1 MASAGWPGRRSAAL
15 ERCAVARGSVFKEKR
30 LKKMEE
36 LAGKVAIV
44 TGAARGIGAAIA
56 KKLAERGASVAVCD
70 LKEEWCAETVA
81 ALGALGAKAKGYGVN
96 VAVSAEVDACVKA
109 VLADFGKVDIMV
121 NNAGITKDG
130 LLMRMSDEDWDAV
143 LNVNLKGTFLFTRAV
158 ARPMMK
164 NKSADGA
171 QLGGVIINI
180 ASVVGIMGNAGQAN
194 YTASKGGVIAL
205 TKTTAKELGSRNVR
219 CNAVAPGFIQSKMT
233 DVLPD
238 DVKKAYMDTI
248 PLKRFG
254 TADDIAKAVAFLAGP
269 DAEYI
274 TGQIISVNGGM
285 IG

>member
-1 MASAGWPGRRSAAL
+1 MKNL
-15 ERCAVARGSVFKEKR
+15 E
-30 LKKMEE
+30 
-36 LAGKVAIV
+36 GKIAIV
-44 TGAARGIGAAIA
+44 TGAGRGIGQQIA
-56 KKLAERGASVAVCD
+56 KKLAERGAKVAVID
-70 LKEEWCAETVA
+70 LKAEWCEETCGLVTA
-81 ALGALGAKAKGYGVN
+81 AGSEALALGCNVSVSDEVN
-96 VAVSAEVDACVKA
+96 ACVKA
-109 VLADFGKVDIMV
+109 VLDKFGRIDILI

-164 NKSADGA
+164 NKSADGV
-171 QLGGVIINI
+171 QEGGSIVNL

-205 TKTTAKELGSRNVR
+205 TKTTAKELGSRNIR

-233 DVLPD
+233 DVLSE
-238 DVKKAYMDTI
+238 DVKKAYMETI
-248 PLKRFG
+248 PLRRFG
-254 TADDIAKAVAFLAGP
+254 TAEDIAKCVGFLVSP
-269 DAEYI
+269 DAAYI

>member
-1 MASAGWPGRRSAAL
+1 MAN
-15 ERCAVARGSVFKEKR
+15 
-30 LKKMEE
+30 LK
-36 LAGKVAIV
+36 GKVAIV
-44 TGAARGIGAAIA
+44 TGAARGIGAEIA
-56 KKLAERGASVAVCD
+56 KKLASCGADVAVCD
-70 LKEEWCAETVA
+70 LKAEWCEETVKA
-81 ALGALGAKAKGYGVN
+81 LEALGVKAIGIGVN
-96 VAVSAEVDACVKA
+96 VAVTAEVDACVKEVIA
-109 VLADFGKVDIMV
+109 KLGRVDIMV

-164 NKSADGA
+164 NKAEDGS
-171 QLGGVIINI
+171 QSGGSIINI

-194 YTASKGGVIAL
+194 YTASKGCVIAL
-205 TKTTAKELGSRNVR
+205 TKTTAKELGSRNIR

-238 DVKKAYMDTI
+238 DVKKSYMDMI

-254 TADDIAKAVAFLAGP
+254 TAEDIAKAVAWLAGD
-269 DAEYI
+269 DASYV

-285 IG
+285 LG

>member
-1 MASAGWPGRRSAAL
+1 MGNL
-15 ERCAVARGSVFKEKR
+15 D
-30 LKKMEE
+30 
-36 LAGKVAIV
+36 GKVAIV
-44 TGAARGIGAAIA
+44 TGAGRGIGQQIA
-56 KKLAERGASVAVCD
+56 RKLAECGAKVAVVD
-70 LKEEWCAETVA
+70 LKAEWCEETVA
-81 ALGALGAKAKGYGVN
+81 IVKAAGSEAMALGCN

-109 VLADFGKVDIMV
+109 VVAQFGTVDIMV

-164 NKSADGA
+164 NKSPDGT
-171 QLGGVIINI
+171 QLGGAIINI

-205 TKTTAKELGSRNVR
+205 TKTTAKELGSRHVR

-254 TADDIAKAVAFLAGP
+254 TAEDIAKCVAFLAGP
-269 DAEYI
+269 DASYI

>member
-1 MASAGWPGRRSAAL
+1 MKNL
-15 ERCAVARGSVFKEKR
+15 E
-30 LKKMEE
+30 
-36 LAGKVAIV
+36 GKVAIV
-44 TGAARGIGAAIA
+44 TGAARGIGQQIA
-56 KKLAERGASVAVCD
+56 KALAQNGAKVAVVD
-70 LKEEWCAETVA
+70 LKPEWCEETAEIVRA
-81 ALGALGAKAKGYGVN
+81 AGSEALALGCN
-96 VAVSAEVDACVKA
+96 VAESAEVDACVKA
-109 VLADFGKVDIMV
+109 VLAKFGAVDIMV

-130 LLMRMSDEDWDAV
+130 LLMRMSDADWDAV
-143 LNVNLKGTFLFTRAV
+143 INVNLKGTFLFTRAV

-164 NKSADGA
+164 NKAADGT
-171 QLGGVIINI
+171 QLGGSIVNI

-248 PLKRFG
+248 PLRRFG
-254 TADDIAKAVAFLAGP
+254 TAEDIAKAVAFLAGP
-269 DAEYI
+269 DASYI

>member
-1 MASAGWPGRRSAAL
+1 MKMAEL
-15 ERCAVARGSVFKEKR
+15 E
-30 LKKMEE
+30 
-36 LAGKVAIV
+36 GKVAIV

-81 ALGALGAKAKGYGVN
+81 ALEALGAKAKGYGVN

-171 QLGGVIINI
+171 QLGGAIINI

-233 DVLPD
+233 DVLSD
-238 DVKKAYMDTI
+238 EVKKAYMDTI

-254 TADDIAKAVAFLAGP
+254 TALDIAKCVAFLVSP
-269 DAEYI
+269 EAEYI

>member
-1 MASAGWPGRRSAAL
+1 MSKL
-15 ERCAVARGSVFKEKR
+15 E
-30 LKKMEE
+30 
-36 LAGKVAIV
+36 GKIAIV
-44 TGAARGIGAAIA
+44 TGAARGIGQQIA
-56 KKLAERGASVAVCD
+56 KKLAAEGADVAVCD
-70 LKEEWCAETVA
+70 LKEEWCAETVGLVEGLGRK
-81 ALGALGAKAKGYGVN
+81 ALAVGVN
-96 VAVSAEVDACVKA
+96 VAVSAEVDACVKKVIA
-109 VLADFGKVDIMV
+109 TFGKVDIMV

-164 NKSADGA
+164 NKAADGT

-194 YTASKGGVIAL
+194 YTASKGGV
-205 TKTTAKELGSRNVR
+205 TTAKELGSRNVR

-254 TADDIAKAVAFLAGP
+254 TAEDIAKCVAFLAGP
-269 DAEYI
+269 DADYI

>member
-1 MASAGWPGRRSAAL
+1 MILDR
-15 ERCAVARGSVFKEKR
+15 FK
-30 LKKMEE
+30 LD
-36 LAGKVAIV
+36 GKVAVV
-44 TGAARGIGAAIA
+44 TGAGRGIGQAYALG
-56 KKLAERGASVAVCD
+56 LAEAGADIAVVD
-70 LKEEWCAETVA
+70 VIPMDETLDAVK
-81 ALGALGAKAKGYGVN
+81 ALGRKAIGIKADLAKGEKEAPKIVAKVVKALGR
-96 VAVSAEVDACVKA
+96 
-109 VLADFGKVDIMV
+109 VDILV

-130 LLMRMSDEDWDAV
+130 LLMRMSDADWDAV

-164 NKSADGA
+164 NKDADGT
-171 QLGGVIINI
+171 QLGGVIINL

-254 TADDIAKAVAFLAGP
+254 TAEDIAKCVAFLAGP
-269 DAEYI
+269 DAAYI

>member
-1 MASAGWPGRRSAAL
+1 MSD
-15 ERCAVARGSVFKEKR
+15 
-30 LKKMEE
+30 LK
-36 LAGKVAIV
+36 GKVAIV
-44 TGAARGIGAAIA
+44 TGAARGIGAEIA
-56 KKLAERGASVAVCD
+56 KRLAKGGADVAVCD
-70 LKEEWCAETVA
+70 LKAEWCEETVKA
-81 ALGALGAKAKGYGVN
+81 IEAEGVKALGLGVN
-96 VAVSAEVDACVKA
+96 VAVSAEVDACVKEVIA
-109 VLADFGKVDIMV
+109 KLGKVDIMV

-130 LLMRMSDEDWDAV
+130 LLMRMSDDDWDQV
-143 LNVNLKGTFLFTRAV
+143 IDVNLKGTFLFTRAV
-158 ARPMMK
+158 SRPMMK
-164 NKSADGA
+164 NKAADGA
-171 QLGGVIINI
+171 PAGGAIINI

-205 TKTTAKELGSRNVR
+205 TKTTAKELGSRQIR

-254 TADDIAKAVAFLAGP
+254 TAADIAECVAWLAG
-269 DAEYI
+269 DTASYV

>member
-1 MASAGWPGRRSAAL
+1 MGNL
-15 ERCAVARGSVFKEKR
+15 E
-30 LKKMEE
+30 
-36 LAGKVAIV
+36 GKVAIV
-44 TGAARGIGAAIA
+44 TGAGRGIGQQIA
-56 KKLAERGASVAVCD
+56 KKLAEQGAKVAVVD
-70 LKEEWCAETVA
+70 LKAEWCEETVGLVKA
-81 ALGALGAKAKGYGVN
+81 AGSEAIGLGCN
-96 VAVSAEVDACVKA
+96 VAESAEVDATVKA
-109 VLADFGKVDIMV
+109 VIAKFGTVDIMV

-130 LLMRMSDEDWDAV
+130 LLMRMSDDDWDAV

-164 NKSADGA
+164 NKAADGTQA
-171 QLGGVIINI
+171 GGSIINI

-254 TADDIAKAVAFLAGP
+254 TAEDIAKCVAFLAGP
-269 DAEYI
+269 DAAYI

>member
-1 MASAGWPGRRSAAL
+1 MGNL
-15 ERCAVARGSVFKEKR
+15 D
-30 LKKMEE
+30 
-36 LAGKVAIV
+36 GKVAIV
-44 TGAARGIGAAIA
+44 TGAGRGIGQQIA
-56 KKLAERGASVAVCD
+56 KKLAEAGAKVAVVD
-70 LKEEWCAETVA
+70 LQADWCRETVDLVEA
-81 ALGALGAKAKGYGVN
+81 AGSTALALGCN
-96 VAVSAEVDACVKA
+96 VAESAEVDACVKRVIEA
-109 VLADFGKVDIMV
+109 FGTVDILG

-130 LLMRMSDEDWDAV
+130 LLMRMSDADWDAV

-164 NKSADGA
+164 NKDADGTQA
-171 QLGGVIINI
+171 GGSIINI

-254 TADDIAKAVAFLAGP
+254 TAEDIAKCVAFLASP
-269 DAEYI
+269 DAAYI

>member
-1 MASAGWPGRRSAAL
+1 MGKL
-15 ERCAVARGSVFKEKR
+15 E
-30 LKKMEE
+30 
-36 LAGKVAIV
+36 GKTAIV
-44 TGAARGIGAAIA
+44 TGAARGIGQQIA
-56 KKLAERGASVAVCD
+56 WKLAAEGADVAVCD
-70 LKEEWCAETVA
+70 LNDEWCAETVGKIEE
-81 ALGALGAKAKGYGVN
+81 LGRKAIAIGVN
-96 VAVSAEVDACVKA
+96 VADSGEVDACVKK
-109 VLADFGKVDIMV
+109 VQETFGKIDILV

-130 LLMRMSDEDWDAV
+130 LLIRMSDEDWDAV

-158 ARPMMK
+158 SRPMMR
-164 NKSADGA
+164 NKGADGS
-171 QLGGVIINI
+171 QLGGSIINI

-254 TADDIAKAVAFLAGP
+254 TADDIAKCVAFLAGP
-269 DAEYI
+269 DADYI